1 MNKSCLSSLPIVIF
15 FLVICAITGLG
26 YLKYTDQ
33 RVQDLLPVFGKID
46 EKTVTTNYMRN
57 HPEYVAE
64 FMQDVQAKKEQELAQ
79 KMQEDVGSKRPEIEN
94 AGNSPVAGNISGDV
108 IITLFS
114 DNNCGYCKRA
124 NRVVKEFLA
133 EDKGVKVI
141 FKEYPILGETSTQ
154 LAKMALAISFTD
166 KSKYIIFHDEITELG
181 KPTDEAIGAILQKM
195 NLDKNAIK
203 AKMESDE
210 VSKELADVAR
220 LAESLDLHGTPVFI
234 IGGELIPGLLAKS
247 ELQDVVNKVRAKGRK

>member
-166 KSKYIIFHDEITELG
+166 KSKYIIL
-181 KPTDEAIGAILQKM
+181 LQKM